1 MGGTGKCSREIKLRE
16 LPHAKNPH
24 HLIQL
29 QRQMTSMQF
38 KNQNMMPEAEPN
50 RVTSDGQRI
59 NKCSIKFIQP
69 KEKQV
74 ELVREDGSREVIN
87 LVK

>member
-1 MGGTGKCSREIKLRE
+1 
-16 LPHAKNPH
+16 
-24 HLIQL
+24 
-29 QRQMTSMQF
+29 
-38 KNQNMMPEAEPN
+38 MMPETEPGKAAH
-50 RVTSDGQRI
+50 DGSRI

-74 ELVREDGSREVIN
+74 ELIREDGSKEIIN

>member
-1 MGGTGKCSREIKLRE
+1 
-16 LPHAKNPH
+16 
-24 HLIQL
+24 
-29 QRQMTSMQF
+29 
-38 KNQNMMPEAEPN
+38 MMPESEPT
-50 RVTSDGQRI
+50 RAAHDGTRI

-74 ELVREDGSREVIN
+74 ELIREDGSREILN